1 MISLLPP
8 TKAFLLSLFILIMNM
23 LIWNCRGA
31 INPTFCDVVNE
42 LVRLHS
48 PAIMIIVET
57 KVSGDRARR
66 ILENLDLDGAIFAN
80 SIGLTGGLWVLWD
93 FAQVRISE
101 LASTKQEVHAVVT
114 SSAKPPWLL
123 SAIYANP

>member
-66 ILENLDLDGAIFAN
+66 ILENLDLDGQFLQIQLV
-80 SIGLTGGLWVLWD
+80 SL
-93 FAQVRISE
+93 
-101 LASTKQEVHAVVT
+101 EVCGF
-114 SSAKPPWLL
+114 SGILPR
-123 SAIYANP
+123 

>member
-1 MISLLPP
+1 
-8 TKAFLLSLFILIMNM
+8 MNM

-31 INPTFCDVVNE
+31 LNPTFCDVVNE

-48 PAIMIIVET
+48 LAIMIVVET

-66 ILENLDLDGAIFAN
+66 ISENLDPIFAN
-80 SIGLTGGLWVLWD
+80 SIGLTEGLWVLWD
-93 FAQVRISE
+93 FAQVGISE
-101 LASTKQEVHAVVT
+101 LASTEQEVHAVVT

-123 SAIYANP
+123 FAIYANP